1 LGRLAANKWRA
12 ASHVEYVPPKEKPC
26 FPDGSKILP
35 RETELS
41 IYVTIIK
48 RSKRQHV
55 GDKKEVIHF
64 IVSIITRKDG
74 TRMMA

>member
-1 LGRLAANKWRA
+1 LAANKWRA
-12 ASHVEYVPPKEKPC
+12 ASDVEYVPPKEKPC
-26 FPDGSKILP
+26 FPDGPKILP

-48 RSKRQHV
+48 RSKRQCV
-55 GDKKEVIHF
+55 SDKNEVIHF
-64 IVSIITRKDG
+64 IVGIITRKDG